1 MAHPS
6 LFNWN
11 IPLSPEALYKHSPLT
26 RALHLTLKACFDEDG
41 LELTQTGRL
50 KRKYVD
56 PLVRSFDWPHYNIEE
71 FYAVSKVM
79 NADDFPPLML
89 THELLRHHKLVRH
102 YKKSMRLTKTSQKLY
117 EDIHALYKLV
127 IPSYLFDVDHMAFSR
142 INEAPLGHWDI
153 WINVLHRAADSPAR
167 LDKLYAEL
175 YGPADNMTALET
187 QKALYGFYNGV
198 IEPLILSGLLQDNR
212 AANDGV
218 EARLIS
224 KTPLWRFLVSV

>member
-6 LFNWN
+6 HFNWN

-26 RALHLTLKACFDEDG
+26 RALHLTLKACLDEDG

-79 NADDFPPLML
+79 NADDFPPLIL
-89 THELLRHHKLVRH
+89 VHELLRHHKLVRH
-102 YKKSMRLTKTSQKLY
+102 YKHSMRLTKTGQELY
-117 EDIHALYKLV
+117 EDIQALYKLI
-127 IPSYLFDVDHMAFSR
+127 IPSYLFDVDHIAFSR
-142 INEAPLGHWDI
+142 MNEAPLGHWDI
-153 WINVLHRAADSPAR
+153 WINVLHHAADSPAR

-175 YGPADNMTALET
+175 YGPADNMNALET

-198 IEPLILSGLLQDNR
+198 IEPLILSGLLQENR

-224 KTPLWRFLVSV
+224 KTPLWNTLKPR